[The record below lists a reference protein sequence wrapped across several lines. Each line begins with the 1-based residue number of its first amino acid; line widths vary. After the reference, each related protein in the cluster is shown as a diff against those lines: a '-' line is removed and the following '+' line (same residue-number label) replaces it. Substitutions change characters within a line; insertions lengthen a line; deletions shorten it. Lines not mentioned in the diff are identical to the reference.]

1 MKGYFKFEFNDDERI
16 IIIKSLSLMRDT
28 IQQEGRETGVIDDIL
43 LKIDN
48 KNKIEIDRYEIGIVI
63 NSLNTMRNKIKEE
76 QKAPTEINEILLKII
91 DETDKKKVFSRTLTR
106 GNGRRY

>member
-28 IQQEGRETGVIDDIL
+28 IQQEGRETGAIDDIL

-48 KNKIEIDRYEIGIVI
+48 KNKIEVDRYEIGIII
-63 NSLNTMRNKIKEE
+63 NSMNAMRNKIKEE

>member
-1 MKGYFKFEFNDDERI
+1 MMTNDDYQHFVCIVAGSDPKE
-16 IIIKSLSLMRDT
+16 LM
-28 IQQEGRETGVIDDIL
+28 EPY
-43 LKIDN
+43 N

>member
-1 MKGYFKFEFNDDERI
+1 MKGYFKFDFNDDERI
-16 IIIKSLSLMRDT
+16 IIIKSLSLMRDNL
-28 IQQEGRETGVIDDIL
+28 QQEERETGVIDDIL
-43 LKIDN
+43 LKIND

-63 NSLNTMRNKIKEE
+63 NSLNALRNKIKEE
-76 QKAPTEINEILLKII
+76 QKAPTEVNDILLKII